1 MNSFFIN
8 KLKPSE
14 FKTIA
19 YFTGTICIILG
30 IFLLLPVIIALIYD
44 TPKYAQAFLISAIIT
59 TIVGL
64 LIRANFTRNKIGEL
78 SLKGALIFV
87 FSIWGVTALFTS
99 LPYFFTGLLGPLDAI
114 FQGMSGITTTGFTL
128 IDIQP
133 IPRSIAFWEAFTQW
147 IGGLGVILLIIS
159 VIPSS
164 TSLKRLYFAEGRTEQ
179 MTPNIRHT
187 SKIFIKLYI
196 ILTFLSIL
204 TYLLLG
210 LPKFEA
216 LCYALTAIATGGF
229 SIFPSSV
236 DYFNTPAIEMA
247 TIIIM
252 IVGSTNFILLYRVIK
267 GNFKSYYKD
276 VEVKTMFIL
285 MAIATTLITI
295 SLLVNQTYGSNV
307 IETLRHALFQVVSVI
322 SSTGFTS
329 TDVNLWPPFCY
340 HIMIILMICGGG
352 VCSTASGIKLYNVYL
367 LFKSLWWEG
376 QSIFKSKNTIIHK
389 KIYHDRRII
398 TITNKEIKSVFIYA
412 ILYIIIFIVSA
423 TIILIF
429 TKDIQTAYVISA
441 SAIGNI
447 GIEPEFIN
455 IATPAVVKIV
465 MIIEFWIGRIGVWP
479 ILLLIVYEINKINGT
494 LEDKFEE

>member
-1 MNSFFIN
+1 
-8 KLKPSE
+8 
-14 FKTIA
+14 
-19 YFTGTICIILG
+19 
-30 IFLLLPVIIALIYD
+30 
-44 TPKYAQAFLISAIIT
+44 
-59 TIVGL
+59 
-64 LIRANFTRNKIGEL
+64 
-78 SLKGALIFV
+78 
-87 FSIWGVTALFTS
+87 
-99 LPYFFTGLLGPLDAI
+99 
-114 FQGMSGITTTGFTL
+114 
-128 IDIQP
+128 
-133 IPRSIAFWEAFTQW
+133 
-147 IGGLGVILLIIS
+147 
-159 VIPSS
+159 
-164 TSLKRLYFAEGRTEQ
+164 
-179 MTPNIRHT
+179 
-187 SKIFIKLYI
+187 
-196 ILTFLSIL
+196 
-204 TYLLLG
+204 
-210 LPKFEA
+210 
-216 LCYALTAIATGGF
+216 
-229 SIFPSSV
+229 
-236 DYFNTPAIEMA
+236 
-247 TIIIM
+247 
-252 IVGSTNFILLYRVIK
+252 
-267 GNFKSYYKD
+267 
-276 VEVKTMFIL
+276 